1 MANLSSSGD
10 LGNVMS
16 RLGGLKSVS
25 GRRRIMPESELLQD
39 EDIDTDVSGTAQPLP
54 NFANLSPTS
63 QNLPE
68 SDFGGELTSQ
78 SYDVRANS
86 VNPQN
91 NQQNPGFWSKLGTA
105 LADYV
110 NPEKRA
116 EMSAQNSA
124 LMNQARGMD
133 QKSVAQTPPV
143 ATAQVDAQEGL
154 PPVTASQEEAPK
166 GLWDSFTSEATKP
179 YGGMGLDKLG
189 DALGS
194 VKDYITSDFK
204 AGLDPIVYERNPHL
218 KKPEA
223 LVQQQEQQKQVD
235 QEQVTEAQMKPWQVT
250 AYGATDAFA
259 NSPELVSEF
268 NTYTGINFDNQMK
281 EQTEKYEKV
290 LSDLEKGV
298 TDNDANYDE
307 QEKRIKER
315 IMGNQSNDAD
325 KYYIGLAL
333 LMPLLIGG
341 LFGKQA
347 GLGALGGASK
357 GFADVLG
364 QRQKDIRADE
374 ESLSD
379 IYKQRSANNSKR
391 SELEL
396 EKMKIPGE
404 VRKNLPKDE
413 FEDLKGMDV
422 HTFRDPKTGE
432 IVGEG
437 PEVLPDL
444 YLDLKYGNTGK
455 KREHM
460 QEKASKLEEEKAAL
474 ERANAA
480 TSDVIK
486 AAMQLEDSGIMGKIL
501 AYALSDDDNGA
512 LKKIVRQNAPDI
524 IVDGRKVNSAVYI
537 DSKIEQM
544 KDAYRRN
551 EQMKAFT
558 TTVAAHIGN
567 MAENPQYSGLGGKDL
582 IDQMLIL
589 RDRGQSFF
597 VDRAGS
603 QGFLKQ
609 PLENKFGKLNRDLY
623 SSLNQ
628 KEEKKELQRDKQL
641 MHASE

>member
-1 MANLSSSGD
+1 MANSS
-10 LGNVMS
+10 LGNIVT
-16 RLGGLKSVS
+16 RLQGLKNVNP
-25 GRRRIMPESELLQD
+25 RRVMPGAELLEEDLED
-39 EDIDTDVSGTAQPLP
+39 ETPDVSGTAPPLP
-54 NFANLSPTS
+54 NFANFMPDKP
-63 QNLPE
+63 NEPE
-68 SDFGGELTSQ
+68 SDLGGELTPQ

-86 VNPQN
+86 VTPPAQEEEG
-91 NQQNPGFWSKLGTA
+91 PGFFSRLGSA

-110 NPEKRA
+110 NPQKRA
-116 EMSAQNSA
+116 EMSEKNAA
-124 LMNQARGMD
+124 MMNQARGMT
-133 QKSVAQTPPV
+133 QKPMAQTPPV

-154 PPVTASQEEAPK
+154 PPVTASQEESPGILGSIANEASQPWNGISLGGAYEGAK
-166 GLWDSFTSEATKP
+166 NFLKDSFTPK
-179 YGGMGLDKLG
+179 
-189 DALGS
+189 
-194 VKDYITSDFK
+194 
-204 AGLDPIVYERNPHL
+204 LDPIVYERNPNL
-218 KKPEA
+218 KKPPE
-223 LVQQQEQQKQVD
+223 LVQQQEQKKQVD
-235 QEQVTEAQMKPWQVT
+235 QAEVDAAQMQPWQVA
-250 AYGATDAFA
+250 AYGATDTFA
-259 NSPELVSEF
+259 NSPELVSAFE
-268 NTYTGINFDNQMK
+268 TYSGINFDEQMK

-290 LSDLEKGV
+290 MSDLEKGIS
-298 TDNDANYDE
+298 DNDANYDE
-307 QEKRIKER
+307 QERRIKER
-315 IMGNQSNDAD
+315 ILNNQSNDAD

-341 LFGKQA
+341 IFGKEA
-347 GLGALGGASK
+347 GLGALGGGAK
-357 GFADVLG
+357 GIADVLG
-364 QRQKDIRADE
+364 QRQKDIRSDE

-379 IYKQRSANNSKR
+379 IYKQRSTNNAKR
-391 SELEL
+391 GELDIERL
-396 EKMKIPGE
+396 KIPAE
-404 VRKNLPKDE
+404 IRKNLPKDE
-413 FEDLKGMDV
+413 FEDLKGMKI
-422 HTFRDPKTGE
+422 HTFKDQNGKVIG
-432 IVGEG
+432 GG

-444 YLDLKYGNTGK
+444 YLDMQYGNTAK

-486 AAMQLEDSGIMGKIL
+486 AAMQLKDSGVMSKIL

-512 LKKIVRQNAPDI
+512 LKKLVRQNAPDI

-567 MAENPQYSGLGGKDL
+567 MAENPQYSGLDPKDL

-589 RDRGQSFF
+589 RDRGQQFF

-623 SSLNQ
+623 SGLNTNA
-628 KEEKKELQRDKQL
+628 EKKELARDKKL
-641 MHASE
+641 MNASE

>member
-16 RLGGLKSVS
+16 RLGGLKSVA

-39 EDIDTDVSGTAQPLP
+39 EDIDTDVTGTAQPLP
-54 NFANLSPTS
+54 NFANFQSPV

-68 SDFGGELTSQ
+68 SDLGGELTAQ

-86 VNPQN
+86 VTPPEQEE
-91 NQQNPGFWSKLGTA
+91 QGPGFWSKIGTA

-110 NPEKRA
+110 NPQKRSEMAEKNNA
-116 EMSAQNSA
+116 M
-124 LMNQARGMD
+124 MNQARGMD
-133 QKSVAQTPPV
+133 QKSVAQTPPI

-154 PPVTASQEEAPK
+154 PPVTASQEEAP
-166 GLWDSFTSEATKP
+166 GIGGAIINEATKP
-179 YGGMGLDKLG
+179 WNGISLSGAYEGTKNYL
-189 DALGS
+189 
-194 VKDYITSDFK
+194 KDSFTPK
-204 AGLDPIVYERNPHL
+204 LDPIVYDRNPGL
-218 KKPEA
+218 KKPEDMIQQENQKKE
-223 LVQQQEQQKQVD
+223 VDQQQVS
-235 QEQVTEAQMKPWQVT
+235 EAQMNPWQVT

-268 NTYTGINFDNQMK
+268 NTYTGINFDEQMK
-281 EQTEKYEKV
+281 AQTEKYEKV
-290 LSDLEKGV
+290 LSDIEKGI
-298 TDNDANYDE
+298 TSNDANYDE
-307 QEKRIKER
+307 QEQRIKER
-315 IMGNQSNDAD
+315 ILNNQSNDAD
-325 KYYIGLAL
+325 KYYIGMAL

-379 IYKQRSANNSKR
+379 IYKQRSSNSTKR
-391 SELEL
+391 GELEL

-413 FEDLKGMDV
+413 FEDLKGMNV

-444 YLDLKYGNTGK
+444 YLDLQYGNTGK

-486 AAMQLEDSGIMGKIL
+486 AAMQLKDTGIMGKIL

-512 LKKIVRQNAPDI
+512 LKKLVRQNAPDI

-567 MAENPQYSGLGGKDL
+567 MAENPQYSGLSGKDL

-628 KEEKKELQRDKQL
+628 KEEQKELHRDKQL

>member
-25 GRRRIMPESELLQD
+25 GRRRVMPGSELLQD

-54 NFANLSPTS
+54 NFSNFTSPS
-63 QNLPE
+63 ENLPE
-68 SDFGGELTSQ
+68 SELGGELTAQ

-86 VNPQN
+86 VTPPQEEEGS
-91 NQQNPGFWSKLGTA
+91 GFWSKIGSA

-110 NPEKRA
+110 NPQKRA
-116 EMSAQNSA
+116 EMAERNSA
-124 LMNQARGMD
+124 MMNQARGMD
-133 QKSVAQTPPV
+133 QKSVAQAPPV
-143 ATAQVDAQEGL
+143 ATAQVDRQEGL
-154 PPVTASQEEAPK
+154 PPVTASQEEAPQGFWQSLK
-166 GLWDSFTSEATKP
+166 SEASKPYEGFGLPSLGNAYDATKDYLKESFTP
-179 YGGMGLDKLG
+179 R
-189 DALGS
+189 
-194 VKDYITSDFK
+194 I
-204 AGLDPIVYERNPHL
+204 DPIAYERNPNL
-218 KKPEA
+218 KKPES
-223 LVQQQEQQKQVD
+223 LVQQEQQQQQVD
-235 QEQVTEAQMKPWQVT
+235 HEKINEAQMNPWQVT
-250 AYGATDAFA
+250 AYGSTDAFA

-268 NTYTGINFDNQMK
+268 NTYTGINFDEQMK
-281 EQTEKYEKV
+281 QQTEKYEKV
-290 LSDLEKGV
+290 LSDLEKGI
-298 TDNDANYDE
+298 TDNDSKYDE
-307 QEKRIKER
+307 QEQRIKQR
-315 IMGNQSNDAD
+315 ILNNESNDAD

-333 LMPLLIGG
+333 LMPLLVGG
-341 LFGKQA
+341 LFGKEA
-347 GLGALGGASK
+347 ALGALGGGAK

-364 QRQKDIRADE
+364 QRQKDIKADE

-379 IYKQRSANNSKR
+379 IYNKRAVNNTKR
-391 SELEL
+391 GELEI
-396 EKMKIPGE
+396 ERMKIPGE
-404 VRKNLPKDE
+404 IRKNLPKDE
-413 FEDLKGMDV
+413 FEDLKGSDIY
-422 HTFRDPKTGE
+422 TFKDPKTGQ
-432 IVGEG
+432 IVAEG
-437 PEVLPDL
+437 AEVLPDL

-480 TSDVIK
+480 TSDVIN
-486 AAMQLEDSGIMGKIL
+486 AAMQLKDSGVMGKIL

-512 LKKIVRQNAPDI
+512 LKKLVRQNAPDI

-567 MAENPQYSGLGGKDL
+567 MAENPQYSGLNGKDL

-589 RDRGQSFF
+589 RDRGQQFF
-597 VDRAGS
+597 VDRAAS
-603 QGFLKQ
+603 QGFVRQ
-609 PLENKFGKLNRDLY
+609 PLENKFGKLNRVLY
-623 SSLNQ
+623 SNLNG
-628 KEEKKELQRDKQL
+628 KEERSELERDKQL